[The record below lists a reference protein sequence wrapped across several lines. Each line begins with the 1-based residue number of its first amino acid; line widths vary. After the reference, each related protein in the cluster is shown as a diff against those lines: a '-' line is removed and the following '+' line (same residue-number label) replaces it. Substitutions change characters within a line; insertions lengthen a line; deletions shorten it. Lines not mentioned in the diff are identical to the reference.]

1 MKKLG
6 REFLRS
12 RAFRIGVLGCLVLSM
27 MVCTASAAE
36 GSSSTSATIVSAF
49 TTGFQQI
56 ASDALSMIAAAAP
69 VALSIAGAIFLAKK
83 AISWF
88 KGMAK

>member
-1 MKKLG
+1 MKGKVK
-6 REFLRS
+6 EFIHSTELKVAAVAPVACAAVMS
-12 RAFRIGVLGCLVLSM
+12 L
-27 MVCTASAAE
+27 ASAAE
-36 GSSSTSATIVSAF
+36 GSSTTSATIVSAF

-69 VALSIAGAIFLAKK
+69 IALGLAGTIFLAKK
-83 AISWF
+83 AVSWF

>member
-1 MKKLG
+1 MKEKVK
-6 REFLRS
+6 EFVRS
-12 RAFRIGVLGCLVLSM
+12 TELKVAAAAPVACAAVMGV
-27 MVCTASAAE
+27 ASAAE
-36 GSSSTSATIVSAF
+36 GSSSSATLVSAF

-56 ASDALSMIAAAAP
+56 VTDATGMIAAAAP
-69 VALSIAGAIFLAKK
+69 IALGLAGTIFLARK